1 MGKKQTMPLSA
12 IYPRHFGIA
21 VQHVL
26 DWTQRAV
33 DNRALEATAAI
44 FAADLPTPE
53 EAYAAAVRDGSRCH
67 FNDHDPGWR
76 GMHAELP
83 PKTTKVQRKLLF
95 QRKRDVAG
103 AEAVIVEV
111 VSSDDEQDR
120 TETSAGS
127 CLELF
132 TGAFP
137 LVFDPA
143 VSATQVV
150 LKQVLEQQLA
160 LFFGPGHTIDCT
172 NLSAATSSRS
182 LLDGLAQS
190 WRAHSK
196 YKFQRAG
203 DALLRVD
210 QARWKLLVARIQSS
224 RCQPRKTAFACSC
237 CVSVSADYFSWS
249 HGLRRRPRRQCR
261 DWVAK
266 T

>member
-1 MGKKQTMPLSA
+1 MGEKQTMPLSA

-33 DNRALEATAAI
+33 DNRALQATAAM
-44 FAADLPTPE
+44 FAADLPTAE

-76 GMHAELP
+76 GMRAELP

-103 AEAVIVEV
+103 AEAVIIKVD
-111 VSSDDEQDR
+111 SSDDEQVR

-143 VSATQVV
+143 VFATHVV
-150 LKQVLEQQLA
+150 LKLVLEQQLA
-160 LFFGPGHTIDCT
+160 LFFGPGHNFECS
-172 NLSAATSSRS
+172 NVSAATSSRS
-182 LLDGLAQS
+182 LLDGLTQS
-190 WRAHSK
+190 WRAYSK
-196 YKFQRAG
+196 YKFQRVANRRCPAACRPGSMEVAGGRDPILAMPAEENRFCVFVRRQRVCRLFFSGPTVCAG
-203 DALLRVD
+203 DRGGNAVTEL
-210 QARWKLLVARIQSS
+210 
-224 RCQPRKTAFACSC
+224 
-237 CVSVSADYFSWS
+237 
-249 HGLRRRPRRQCR
+249 
-261 DWVAK
+261 
-266 T
+266 